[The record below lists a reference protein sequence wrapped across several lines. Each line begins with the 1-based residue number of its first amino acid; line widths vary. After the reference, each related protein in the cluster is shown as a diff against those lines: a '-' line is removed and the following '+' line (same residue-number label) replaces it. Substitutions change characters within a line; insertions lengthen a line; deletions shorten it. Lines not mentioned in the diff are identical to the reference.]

1 MLHTELFT
9 QYIANNGGADSA
21 LPSLFDKIPS
31 ITIDDETTTF
41 KDAFV
46 LNFCDREIGF
56 ETEVLFALKLEGRA
70 KLVIPHYVHK
80 LEELSKLDYINAQ
93 RSEKETRTTTSKITD
108 GGTDTVTHET
118 SGTSTDG
125 GTDSVTRTTSG
136 TSTDGGTDSVTR
148 TTSGTSTDGGTDT
161 MTHET
166 SGTSTD
172 SGTDTNKRFKGENPL
187 VDTSLDFNAKAVS
200 EQEQNATN
208 YGKTNTTSGSGT
220 DETTYGKTNT
230 TSGNGTDETTYGKTN
245 TTSGNGTDET
255 TYGKTNTTSGS
266 GTDATNYGKTT
277 DNTTTDTL
285 TREYTNDNIEV
296 YELYKRVLDN
306 TVNVWKE
313 IFNEFDSLF
322 MQVW

>member
-1 MLHTELFT
+1 MRTELFT
-9 QYIANNGGADSA
+9 QYIENNGGADSA

-31 ITIDDETTTF
+31 ITIDDEVTKF

-56 ETEVLFALKLEGRA
+56 ETEALFALKLEGRA
-70 KLVIPHYVHK
+70 KLVIPRYVHK

-93 RSEKETRTTTSKITD
+93 RSETETRKVIAKITD
-108 GGTDTVTHET
+108 GGTDT
-118 SGTSTDG
+118 
-125 GTDSVTRTTSG
+125 
-136 TSTDGGTDSVTR
+136 VTR

-161 MTHET
+161 VTHET
-166 SGTSTD
+166 KGTSTD

-187 VDTSLDFNAKAVS
+187 IDTSLDFNAKAVS

-208 YGKTNTTSGSGT
+208 YGKTNITRGSGT
-220 DETTYGKTNT
+220 DATKYGKTNT
-230 TSGNGTDETTYGKTN
+230 TRGSGTDATK
-245 TTSGNGTDET
+245 
-255 TYGKTNTTSGS
+255 YGKTNTTSGS
-266 GTDATNYGKTT
+266 GTDATNYGKTNTTSGSGTDATKYGKTT
-277 DNTTTDTL
+277 DNTSTDTV

-296 YELYKRVLDN
+296 YEIYKRVLDN

-322 MQVW
+322 LQIW

>member
-1 MLHTELFT
+1 MRTELFT
-9 QYIANNGGADSA
+9 QYIENNGGADSA

-31 ITIDDETTTF
+31 ITIDDEVTKF

-56 ETEVLFALKLEGRA
+56 ETEALFALKLEGRA
-70 KLVIPHYVHK
+70 KLVIPRYVHK

-93 RSEKETRTTTSKITD
+93 RSETETRKVIAKITD
-108 GGTDTVTHET
+108 GGTDT
-118 SGTSTDG
+118 
-125 GTDSVTRTTSG
+125 
-136 TSTDGGTDSVTR
+136 VTR

-161 MTHET
+161 VTHET
-166 SGTSTD
+166 KGTSTD

-187 VDTSLDFNAKAVS
+187 IDTSLDFNAKAVS

-208 YGKTNTTSGSGT
+208 YGKTNITRGSGT
-220 DETTYGKTNT
+220 DATKYGKTNTTRGSGTDATKYGKTNT
-230 TSGNGTDETTYGKTN
+230 TSGSGTDATK
-245 TTSGNGTDET
+245 
-255 TYGKTNTTSGS
+255 YGKTNTTSGS
-266 GTDATNYGKTT
+266 GTDATNYGKTNTTSGSGTDATKYGKTT
-277 DNTTTDTL
+277 DNTSTDTV

-296 YELYKRVLDN
+296 YEIYKRVLDN

-322 MQVW
+322 LQIW

>member
-1 MLHTELFT
+1 MRTELFT
-9 QYIANNGGADSA
+9 QYIENNGGADSA

-31 ITIDDETTTF
+31 ITIDDEVTKF

-56 ETEVLFALKLEGRA
+56 ETEALFALKLEGRA
-70 KLVIPHYVHK
+70 KLVIPRYVHK

-93 RSEKETRTTTSKITD
+93 RSETETRKVIAKITD
-108 GGTDTVTHET
+108 GGTDT
-118 SGTSTDG
+118 
-125 GTDSVTRTTSG
+125 
-136 TSTDGGTDSVTR
+136 VTR

-161 MTHET
+161 VTHET
-166 SGTSTD
+166 KGTSTD

-187 VDTSLDFNAKAVS
+187 IDTSLDFNAKAVS

-208 YGKTNTTSGSGT
+208 YGKTNRTRGSGT
-220 DETTYGKTNT
+220 DATK
-230 TSGNGTDETTYGKTN
+230 
-245 TTSGNGTDET
+245 
-255 TYGKTNTTSGS
+255 YGKTNTTSGS
-266 GTDATNYGKTT
+266 GTDATNYGKTNTTSGSGTDATKYGKTT
-277 DNTTTDTL
+277 DNTSTDTV

-296 YELYKRVLDN
+296 YEIYKRVLDN

-322 MQVW
+322 LQIW